1 MKCQLDNK
9 EFKML
14 ANKCSIDVPRQKLLA
29 CTGARPDRSWF
40 REPGAP
46 RSAPVRARAMALRDI
61 DVPTG
66 FPIDGCK

>member
-1 MKCQLDNK
+1 
-9 EFKML
+9 ML
-14 ANKCSIDVPRQKLLA
+14 NNRYSIDVPKQKLLTCTEA
-29 CTGARPDRSWF
+29 CPDRSWF